1 MTVHLVKLAVG
12 IEDAEHLARVQ
23 KARLDAAVMRM
34 HASRHDAAG
43 KPASLRHVTRHRP
56 KRADEIAAGG
66 SLYWVIGGAI
76 AARQCILGFE
86 AATKT
91 DGTPAHA
98 ILLDPKLIRTAARP
112 FRPFQ
117 GWRYLPAERIPPD
130 LGAVDAFAT
139 DALPGDLRRELKAL
153 GLI

>member
-23 KARLDAAVMRM
+23 KARLEAAAR
-34 HASRHDAAG
+34 AG
-43 KPASLRHVTRHRP
+43 KGAGLRHLTRHRP
-56 KRADEIAAGG
+56 KRADEIVAGG

-76 AARQCILGFE
+76 AARQRILGFE
-86 AATKT
+86 EAAKA

-98 ILLDPKLIRTAARP
+98 ILLDPKLIRTEAKS

-117 GWRYLPAERIPPD
+117 GWRYLPAGKLPRD
-130 LGAVDAFAT
+130 LGEVAAVSDG
-139 DALPGDLRRELKAL
+139 LPADLKKELKGL

>member
-23 KARLDAAVMRM
+23 KARLDAAAR
-34 HASRHDAAG
+34 AG
-43 KPASLRHVTRHRP
+43 VGSVLRHLTRHRP
-56 KRADEIAAGG
+56 KRADEIVSGG

-76 AARQCILGFE
+76 AARQRILGFE
-86 AATKT
+86 DAAKA

-98 ILLDPKLIRTAARP
+98 ILLDPKLVRTEAKS

-117 GWRYLPAERIPPD
+117 GWRYLPANKVPRD
-130 LGAVDAFAT
+130 LGAVSADA
-139 DALPGDLRRELKAL
+139 DILPADLRKELKGL

>member
-1 MTVHLVKLAVG
+1 VTVHLVKLAVG

-23 KARLDAAVMRM
+23 KARLEAAARG
-34 HASRHDAAG
+34 G
-43 KPASLRHVTRHRP
+43 KPAVLRHLTRHRP
-56 KRADEIAAGG
+56 KQADAIASGG

-76 AARQCILGFE
+76 AARQRILGFE
-86 AATKT
+86 EAAKA

-98 ILLDPKLIRTAARP
+98 ILLDPRLIRTEAKS

-117 GWRYLPAERIPPD
+117 GWRYLPAGKIPRDIGEVDTATER
-130 LGAVDAFAT
+130 
-139 DALPGDLRRELKAL
+139 LPADLRKELKGL

>member
-23 KARLDAAVMRM
+23 KARLDAAARG
-34 HASRHDAAG
+34 D
-43 KPASLRHVTRHRP
+43 KPATLRHLTRHRP
-56 KRADEIAAGG
+56 KRADDIVASG

-76 AARQCILGFE
+76 AARQRILGFE
-86 AATKT
+86 TAAKA

-98 ILLDPKLIRTAARP
+98 ILLDPKLIRTEAKS

-117 GWRYLPAERIPPD
+117 GWRYLPIGKIPRD
-130 LGAVDAFAT
+130 LGEVDAT
-139 DALPGDLRRELKAL
+139 SEGLPADLRKELKGL

>member
-23 KARLDAAVMRM
+23 KARLDAAL
-34 HASRHDAAG
+34 AAG

-86 AATKT
+86 AAVKT

-117 GWRYLPAERIPPD
+117 GWRYLPPEGIPPD

>member
-23 KARLDAAVMRM
+23 KARLAAAVREKRK
-34 HASRHDAAG
+34 AV
-43 KPASLRHVTRHRP
+43 LRHVTRHRP
-56 KRADEIAAGG
+56 KRADEIVSGG

-76 AARQCILGFE
+76 VARQRILGFE
-86 AATKT
+86 EAKKT

-98 ILLDPKLIRTAARP
+98 ILLDPILIRTEAWP

-117 GWRYLPAERIPPD
+117 GWRYLPAGKPPPD
-130 LGAVDAFAT
+130 MGPVSMAKE
-139 DALPGDLRRELKAL
+139 ALPAELRRELKKL

>member
-23 KARLDAAVMRM
+23 KARLETAVR
-34 HASRHDAAG
+34 AG
-43 KPASLRHVTRHRP
+43 KQATLRHLTRHRP
-56 KRADEIAAGG
+56 KRADEIVSGG

-76 AARQCILGFE
+76 AARQRILGFE
-86 AATKT
+86 EAAKA

-98 ILLDPKLIRTAARP
+98 IVLDPRLVRTEAKS

-117 GWRYLPAERIPPD
+117 GWRYLPEGKIPQD
-130 LGAVDAFAT
+130 LGDVDNAT
-139 DALPGDLRRELKAL
+139 EGLPSNLKKELKGL